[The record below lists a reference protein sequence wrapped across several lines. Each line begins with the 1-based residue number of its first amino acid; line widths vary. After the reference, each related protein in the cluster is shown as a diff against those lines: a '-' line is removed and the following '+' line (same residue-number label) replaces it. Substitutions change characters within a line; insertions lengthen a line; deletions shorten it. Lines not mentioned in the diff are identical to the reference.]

1 MSVISAR
8 TRSVL
13 LGSCLV
19 LAGVQ
24 APRTWNQCARA
35 LGGPWR
41 SEGADVATPREAV
54 GRLDEVLGRRSS
66 APPTAERPDR
76 TMYCATGSALDV
88 GASLLA
94 RAR

>member
-54 GRLDEVLGRRSS
+54 GRLDE
-66 APPTAERPDR
+66 AERPDR